1 MWSRTPS
8 EVGRQI
14 LSLSLPREHTRSKGR
29 GGQQKGHFS
38 PFEKWVSQ
46 QEATAV
52 ADVGGMNVFMSPIAA
67 TASNSLLLGCPSV
80 GGGGGTIRT
89 GEGNGVPIAC
99 FA

>member
-1 MWSRTPS
+1 MRWGAKFSACPSPESTP
-8 EVGRQI
+8 EARG
-14 LSLSLPREHTRSKGR
+14 G